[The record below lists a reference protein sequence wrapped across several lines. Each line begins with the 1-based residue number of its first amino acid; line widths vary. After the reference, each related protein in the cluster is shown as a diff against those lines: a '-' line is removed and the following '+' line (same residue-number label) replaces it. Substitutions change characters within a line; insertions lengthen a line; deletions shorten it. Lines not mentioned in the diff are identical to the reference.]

1 LCRYP
6 DLKFGEETMRSAVIG
21 VTLIATIIA
30 LANTAHTRE
39 SCQRLGNQT
48 YCSDGKLYD
57 HFGNTTYDRNGR
69 SWEQTGSQVRG
80 SDGRLYNQSGDQ
92 VYDSRGRPLTPFG
105 HHTNEPSAGACDRMG
120 GMVSCK

>member
-1 LCRYP
+1 MRYAAILVP
-6 DLKFGEETMRSAVIG
+6 LV
-21 VTLIATIIA
+21 A
-30 LANTAHTRE
+30 LAIASNDRAHARE

-57 HFGNTTYDRNGR
+57 HFGNTTYDRNGY

-80 SDGRLYNQSGDQ
+80 SDGRLYNRSGDQ

-105 HHTNEPSAGACDRMG
+105 HHTNEPTAGSCDRMG

>member
-1 LCRYP
+1 MRRYAAIV
-6 DLKFGEETMRSAVIG
+6 M
-21 VTLIATIIA
+21 A
-30 LANTAHTRE
+30 LAAVAITSSDLAQARE
-39 SCQRLGNQT
+39 SCQRVGNQT

-57 HFGNTTYDRNGR
+57 HFGNTTYDRNGH

-92 VYDSRGRPLTPFG
+92 VYDGQGRPLSPFG
-105 HHTNEPSAGACDRMG
+105 NHANEPTAGSCDRMG

>member
-1 LCRYP
+1 VCR
-6 DLKFGEETMRSAVIG
+6 DVKGEEAMGRPTILMSIVAIAISSSLPASA
-21 VTLIATIIA
+21 
-30 LANTAHTRE
+30 RE

-57 HFGNTTYDRNGR
+57 NFGNTTYDRNGH
-69 SWEQTGSQVRG
+69 SWEQVGSQVRG

-92 VYDSRGRPLTPFG
+92 VYDSRGRPLAPFG
-105 HHTNEPSAGACDRMG
+105 NHTNEPTAGSCDRMG